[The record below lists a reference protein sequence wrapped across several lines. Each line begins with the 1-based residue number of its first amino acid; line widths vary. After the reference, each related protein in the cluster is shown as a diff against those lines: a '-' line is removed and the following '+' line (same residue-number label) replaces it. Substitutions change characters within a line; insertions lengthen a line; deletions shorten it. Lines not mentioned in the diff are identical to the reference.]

1 MSLRKILLFVCL
13 LGAWFCRAQVN
24 EVQPR
29 ILLVLD
35 RSSSM
40 INLWDGGVQK
50 AKVSNEFV
58 LRLMDSIYRVNP
70 EVEFSLRV
78 FGSQST
84 VDQNDCRDTKN
95 ELPFRKDN
103 RLQMEYRL
111 DDIQPLGVTSI
122 AYALMQAAD
131 NDLVDVAHNAY
142 SIILITDG
150 GESCGGDICE
160 VMRRLARDKVFFKPY
175 IVNLESSATVRA
187 SYACLGDYLEV
198 TRRVDIPAA
207 VSKIVNAFRPVITIN
222 DKQYTKVKE
231 VAATSPTVLNVK
243 IPDVKMKDTVVAM
256 PSIDKLAVKPSLAAI
271 AKPELPKASSA
282 AVPPATPY
290 VEGMDKD
297 DAVAVNNAVP
307 AAMKRLVAEIVN
319 PYFPKPTS
327 VPPFTPTIVEERPEP
342 ETIARLVPATMKQTR
357 IDRSALPNPGGA
369 RTLPAYVP
377 VFIFERPAA
386 ETFPKLQLAWKKI
399 STINV
404 VDGGG
409 AIMNLRRLPPMPAYK
424 SEALPVAKTTPAPKP
439 AGVGKPLPGKEAEFK
454 VETED
459 AEQTTVQVYFTNGH
473 GKFYSSTPQIML
485 LDPVTGNLVKRFYR
499 MVNEA
504 GEPDPQTN
512 IPPGHY
518 NLTFSETRSLVVNN
532 VAVEENKH
540 NKIVITVNK
549 ASLSFEYAGA
559 ENRPVKEFIAT
570 VTQRNRANGTITNQR
585 CDEKLTYEPENY
597 HVEINTFPRDI
608 RNLDLDFD
616 EKVIRIPQPGFAKF
630 VSPEGAKSVTLYEQ
644 FGDKYRAF
652 HTFPVSDP
660 VLNHLQIQPGKYE
673 AHFHM
678 EGPPGLPEKV
688 VVFFIKPTQETVV
701 ELKP

>member
-1 MSLRKILLFVCL
+1 M
-13 LGAWFCRAQVN
+13 
-24 EVQPR
+24 
-29 ILLVLD
+29 
-35 RSSSM
+35 
-40 INLWDGGVQK
+40 QK

-58 LRLMDSIYRVNP
+58 LKLMDSIYRVNP

-122 AYALMQAAD
+122 AYALLQAAD

-160 VMRRLARDKVFFKPY
+160 VMRKLARDKVFFKPY

-187 SYACLGDYLEV
+187 SYACMGDYLEV
-198 TRRVDIPAA
+198 TRRVDIPGA
-207 VSKIVNAFRPVITIN
+207 VSKIVNAFRPVITIS

-231 VAATSPTVLNVK
+231 TAATSPTVMNVK
-243 IPDVKMKDTVVAM
+243 IPDVKLIDTVVVAQ
-256 PSIDKLAVKPSLAAI
+256 PAIDKLLVKPSLVVITRPQMPQPVNTTVPAAS
-271 AKPELPKASSA
+271 PF
-282 AVPPATPY
+282 
-290 VEGMDKD
+290 VESTEKD
-297 DAVAVNNAVP
+297 EAVAVASAVP
-307 AAMKRLVAEIVN
+307 AALARFVTVVAN
-319 PYFPKPTS
+319 PFAPSVTR

-342 ETIARLVPATMKQTR
+342 ETIARVTPTGIKQTPV
-357 IDRSALPNPGGA
+357 DRAPLPNPGGA
-369 RTLPAYVP
+369 RSLTPYEP
-377 VFIFERPAA
+377 VIIFDRPAA
-386 ETFPKLQLAWKKI
+386 ESFPKLQLARRTI

-404 VDGGG
+404 VDGDGS
-409 AIMNLRRLPPMPAYK
+409 IMKPRRLPPMPAYK
-424 SEALPVAKTTPAPKP
+424 MEDLPVARATPAPKP

-454 VETED
+454 VEAEE
-459 AEQTTVQVYFTNGH
+459 AEQTIVQVYFTNGH
-473 GKFYSSTPQIML
+473 GKFYSSTPQIVL
-485 LDPVTGNLVKRFYR
+485 LDPVTGNMVKRFYR

-512 IPPGHY
+512 IPPGNY
-518 NLTFSETRSLVVNN
+518 NLTFSETRNLVVNN
-532 VAVEENKH
+532 VTVEANKR

-559 ENRPVKEFIAT
+559 ENRPVKEFVAT
-570 VTQRNRANGTITNQR
+570 VTQRNRPNGTITNQR

-630 VSPEGAKSVTLYEQ
+630 VPAAGAKSVTLYEQ

-652 HTFPVSDP
+652 HTFPLSDP
-660 VLNHLQIQPGKYE
+660 ALNHLQIQPGKYE

-678 EGPPGLPEKV
+678 DGPPGLPEKV
-688 VVFFIKPTQETVV
+688 VVFFIKPTQETIV
-701 ELKP
+701 ELK

>member
-1 MSLRKILLFVCL
+1 M
-13 LGAWFCRAQVN
+13 
-24 EVQPR
+24 P
-29 ILLVLD
+29 
-35 RSSSM
+35 
-40 INLWDGGVQK
+40 K
-50 AKVSNEFV
+50 AKVSNEFI
-58 LRLMDSIYRVNP
+58 LRLIDSIYRVNP

-84 VDQNDCRDTKN
+84 VEESDCRDTRN

-111 DDIQPLGVTSI
+111 DDIRPLGVTSI
-122 AYALMQAAD
+122 AYALLQAAD

-160 VMRRLARDKVFFKPY
+160 VMRKLARDKVFFKPY
-175 IVNLESSATVRA
+175 IVNLESSAAVRA
-187 SYACLGDYLEV
+187 SYACMGDYLEV
-198 TRRVDIPAA
+198 TRRTDIPGA
-207 VSKIVNAFRPVITIN
+207 VSKIVSAFRPVITIN
-222 DKQYTKVKE
+222 DKQYTRVKE
-231 VAATSPTVLNVK
+231 VAATSPTVLNVE
-243 IPDVKMKDTVVAM
+243 IPDVKMIDTVVAM
-256 PSIDKLAVKPSLAAI
+256 PSIDKLAVKPALVAI
-271 AKPELPKASSA
+271 AKPQLPQAAATVVPASL
-282 AVPPATPY
+282 PY
-290 VEGMDKD
+290 AEGMDKD
-297 DAVAVNNAVP
+297 EAVSVDNAAPAALKRFVTVVVNPFAPAVAR
-307 AAMKRLVAEIVN
+307 M
-319 PYFPKPTS
+319 
-327 VPPFTPTIVEERPEP
+327 PPFTPTIVEERPEP
-342 ETIARLVPATMKQTR
+342 DVISRMAPAMMEMMPTER
-357 IDRSALPNPGGA
+357 PVLPRPGTPRNLA
-369 RTLPAYVP
+369 AYVP

-386 ETFPKLQLAWKKI
+386 ETSPKLQLARRTI

-404 VDGGG
+404 VDGDGS
-409 AIMNLRRLPPMPAYK
+409 IMKPRRLPPMPAYR
-424 SEALPVAKTTPAPKP
+424 SEPLPVATTPAPKP
-439 AGVGKPLPGKEAEFK
+439 VGVGKPLPGKEAEFK

-459 AEQTTVQVYFTNGH
+459 AEQTIVQVYFTNGH

-485 LDPVTGNLVKRFYR
+485 LDPVSGNMVKRFYR

-512 IPPGHY
+512 IPPGNY

-532 VAVEENKH
+532 VTIEPNKR

-549 ASLSFEYAGA
+549 ASLSFEYRG
-559 ENRPVKEFIAT
+559 NPSRPVKEFVAT
-570 VTQRNRANGTITNQR
+570 VTQRNRASGTITNQR

-616 EKVIRIPQPGFAKF
+616 EKVIQIPQPGFAKF
-630 VSPEGAKSVTLYEQ
+630 VMKEGAKSVTLYEQ

-678 EGPPGLPEKV
+678 DGPPGLPEKV
-688 VVFFIKPTQETVV
+688 VVFLIKPTQETIV
-701 ELKP
+701 ELK

>member
-1 MSLRKILLFVCL
+1 VCL
-13 LGAWFCRAQVN
+13 LGAWVCRAQVN

-29 ILLVLD
+29 ILIVLD

-40 INLWDGGVQK
+40 INPWEGGVQK

-58 LRLMDSIYRVNP
+58 LKLMDSIYRVNP

-84 VDQNDCRDTKN
+84 VAENDCRDTKN

-122 AYALMQAAD
+122 AYALLQAAD
-131 NDLVDVAHNAY
+131 NDLVDVTHNAY

-150 GESCGGDICE
+150 GESCGGDLCE
-160 VMRRLARDKVFFKPY
+160 VMRKLAKDKVFFKPY

-187 SYACLGDYLEV
+187 SYACMGDYLEV
-198 TRRVDIPAA
+198 TRRVDIPGA
-207 VSKIVNAFRPVITIN
+207 VSKIVNAFRPIITIN
-222 DKQYTKVKE
+222 EKQYTRIKE
-231 VAATSPTVLNVK
+231 TAATSPTVLNVK
-243 IPDVKMKDTVVAM
+243 IPDVKMIDTVVVAQ
-256 PSIDKLAVKPSLAAI
+256 PAIDKLSVKPAMVAI
-271 AKPELPKASSA
+271 AKPQMPKPANTIVPVALPF
-282 AVPPATPY
+282 

-297 DAVAVNNAVP
+297 DAVAVANATP
-307 AAMKRLVAEIVN
+307 AAFTSFVTVVAN
-319 PYFPKPTS
+319 PFAPAVTR
-327 VPPFTPTIVEERPEP
+327 VPPFTPTVIEERPEP
-342 ETIARLVPATMKQTR
+342 ETIAKAAPSAPRTVPVSR
-357 IDRSALPNPGGA
+357 DPLPNPAGM
-369 RTLPAYVP
+369 RVLPAFEP

-386 ETFPKLQLAWKKI
+386 ESFPKLPLAKRTI

-404 VDGGG
+404 VDGDGS
-409 AIMNLRRLPPMPAYK
+409 IMKPRRLPPMPAYK
-424 SEALPVAKTTPAPKP
+424 MEELPVTKATTPAPKP
-439 AGVGKPLPGKEAEFK
+439 TGAGKPLPGKEAEFK
-454 VETED
+454 VEAED
-459 AEQTTVQVYFTNGH
+459 AEQTIVQVYFTNGH
-473 GKFYSSTPQIML
+473 GKFYSSTPQIVL
-485 LDPVTGNLVKRFYR
+485 LDPVTGNMVKRFYR

-512 IPPGHY
+512 IPPGNY
-518 NLTFSETRSLVVNN
+518 NLTFSETRNLVVNN
-532 VAVEENKH
+532 VTVEANKR

-549 ASLSFEYAGA
+549 ASLSFEYIGA
-559 ENRPVKEFIAT
+559 EKRPVKEFMAT

-630 VSPEGAKSVTLYEQ
+630 VAKEGAKSVTLYEQ

-678 EGPPGLPEKV
+678 DGPPGLPEKV
-688 VVFFIKPTQETVV
+688 VVFLVKPTEETLV
-701 ELKP
+701 ELK